1 MVGPHCIVANMPH
14 DQCAAGRIWQWAG
27 ARALTSEFVISKM
40 RLEIVRK
47 AAEAAAAAAADLVKA
62 TARAGKKRDKLAGSW
77 QLAAAVWR
85 ASPVAD
91 GSTYQE
97 YLDGLPTLSLRKVS
111 SYVYRHL
118 FHKDDAKELGFKR
131 GTPPAEVRVKVLAF
145 VLANLLLPAAPR
157 PMFKCA
163 DEMLGAAGVACVRFQ
178 DSHGSSSKNNNTL
191 QSRFL
196 WYFLGGGT
204 CTCTYISLGRSCGRP
219 MTRRPMTLMA
229 GGC

>member
-1 MVGPHCIVANMPH
+1 MGACVCARACEQTIEPWLV
-14 DQCAAGRIWQWAG
+14 QCAAGRIWQWAG

-40 RLEIVRK
+40 RLESVRK
-47 AAEAAAAAAADLVKA
+47 AAEAAAAVAADLVKA
-62 TARAGKKRDKLAGSW
+62 TARAGKKRAKLAGSW
-77 QLAAAVWR
+77 QLADAVWR

-97 YLDGLPTLSLRKVS
+97 YLDGLPTPSLRKVS

-157 PMFKCA
+157 PMFNVQTKCW
-163 DEMLGAAGVACVRFQ
+163 E
-178 DSHGSSSKNNNTL
+178 L
-191 QSRFL
+191 QVL
-196 WYFLGGGT
+196 
-204 CTCTYISLGRSCGRP
+204 P
-219 MTRRPMTLMA
+219 A
-229 GGC
+229 